1 MAISTMGID
10 VGSTASK
17 CVILRDGAVTR
28 RRRECCA
35 CGFRYTTYDEIV
47 RDDVTV
53 VKKDGSRQL
62 FDRAKVVNS
71 IRRACGKRAPDED
84 QIGRMIDRVPNKGEE
99 NSCRTA
105 WSRASKAPRSG
116 PTRSRSTSWTSF
128 MRPTRSRTSGS
139 RASTSASPTSPSS
152 LRR

>member
-1 MAISTMGID
+1 MKCPKCGGDDDKVID
-10 VGSTASK
+10 SR
-17 CVILRDGAVTR
+17 ILRDGAVTR

-35 CGFRYTTYDEIV
+35 CGFRYTTYEEIV

-84 QIGRMIDRVPNKGEE
+84 QIGRMIDRVVSRIEGSEVGTDKIAEYVMDE
-99 NSCRTA
+99 LHAADEVAYVRFASVYKRFTDVAQFLTA
-105 WSRASKAPRSG
+105 ITEIVRK
-116 PTRSRSTSWTSF
+116 
-128 MRPTRSRTSGS
+128 
-139 RASTSASPTSPSS
+139 
-152 LRR
+152 